1 MDVMKTPGPDH
12 PITVE
17 ANPKRIQVKFN
28 GHVIVD
34 SSKALTLRE
43 AGYRP
48 VLYFPREDVAM
59 EYFSRTDRVTH
70 CPYKGHA
77 HYYTMMMDGQFAENA
92 VWTYEDPYPA
102 MDVIRGY
109 LAFYPNVVEFHE
121 VEDGRRAMRPDEV
134 VLHTDAGDGHSQA
147 QHWAAN
153 VDAPPVLP
161 D

>member
-17 ANPKRIQVKFN
+17 ATPSRIQVEFN
-28 GHVIVD
+28 GHVIAD
-34 SSKALTLRE
+34 SHAALVLRE
-43 AGYRP
+43 AGYKP
-48 VLYFPREDVAM
+48 VLYFPRDDVAM
-59 EYFSRTDRVTH
+59 AYLARTDRETH

-77 HYYTMMMDGQFAENA
+77 HYYTLMMDGRFAENA

-102 MDVIRGY
+102 MDVIRGC
-109 LAFYPNVVEFHE
+109 LAFYPNQVEFHE
-121 VEDGRRAMRPDEV
+121 VADGRRAWRPDDV

-147 QHWAAN
+147 EHWTPTVN
-153 VDAPPVLP
+153 EPPALP

>member
-17 ANPKRIQVKFN
+17 GNPRRVQVSYR
-28 GHVIVD
+28 GHVIAD
-34 SSKALTLRE
+34 SSRALLLRE

-48 VLYFPREDVAM
+48 VLYFPRDDVAM

-77 HYYTMMMDGQFAENA
+77 HYYTIMMDGEFAENA

-102 MDVIRGY
+102 MDSIRGH
-109 LAFYPNVVEFHE
+109 LAFYPSFVEMHE
-121 VEDGRRAMRPDEV
+121 IVEGKRVERPDDV
-134 VLHTDAGDGHSQA
+134 ILHTDAGDGHSQA
-147 QHWAAN
+147 PHWDPN
-153 VDAPPVLP
+153 VSKPSPAF
-161 D
+161 